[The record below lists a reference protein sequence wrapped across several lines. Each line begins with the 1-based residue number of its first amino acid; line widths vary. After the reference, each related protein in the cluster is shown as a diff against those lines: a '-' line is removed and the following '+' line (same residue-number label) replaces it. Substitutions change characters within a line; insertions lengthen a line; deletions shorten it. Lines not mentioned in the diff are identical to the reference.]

1 MGRPRK
7 KENSNLPPRM
17 LKRVRVLKSGKE
29 WVGYYY
35 LGRKE
40 DGKVKE
46 IPLGT
51 DLGEALQEW
60 ARLARATPPKTIRY
74 MSELFDRYENEIIPT
89 KSKRSQDDNR
99 KYELPRL
106 RKAFDKAP
114 IGAITPQVIA
124 QYRDARTAKTRGN
137 REIALLSHV
146 FTLAREWGYHDGA
159 NPCAGVRR
167 NKERPRSFYAGH
179 DVWSAVYAQACQE
192 LRDAMDM
199 AYLAGQRPAD
209 TLKVATGDL
218 TPDFLLVAQGKT
230 TIKLRVRLHVEGEA
244 TGLGKFIDGLLER
257 RKLAGITSS
266 TLITNSRGLRLSYR
280 MLVNRWNEARN
291 QAAAAAIEAHDKP
304 LAERIKAF
312 VFSDIR
318 PKAASE
324 IEDIA
329 DASKLLGHSKEEI
342 TKKVYRRVG
351 EVVKP
356 TR

>member
-7 KENSNLPPRM
+7 SKNSDLPPRM
-17 LKRVRVLKSGKE
+17 LRRTRTLKSGKL

-40 DGKVKE
+40 DGSPRE

-60 ARLARATPPKTIRY
+60 ARLARATPQKKIRY
-74 MSELFDRYENEIIPT
+74 MSELFDRYEREIIPT
-89 KSKRSQDDNR
+89 KAPRTQADNR
-99 KYELPRL
+99 SELKHL
-106 RKAFDKAP
+106 RKAFGNAP
-114 IGAITPQVIA
+114 IHSVTPQAVA
-124 QYRDARTAKTRGN
+124 QYRDARTAKTRAN

-159 NPCAGVRR
+159 NPCSGVRR
-167 NKERPRSFYAGH
+167 NKERPRTFYAGN
-179 DVWSAVYAQACQE
+179 DVWSAVHALACQE
-192 LRDAMDM
+192 LRDAMEM
-199 AYLAGQRPAD
+199 AYLTGQRPAD
-209 TLKVATGDL
+209 ALKVSLGDL
-218 TPDFLLVAQGKT
+218 TPDYLLIDQGKT
-230 TIKLRVRLHVEGEA
+230 EKKLRIRLHEDGQP
-244 TGLGKFIDGLLER
+244 TGLGLFIEGLLER

-280 MLVNRWNEARN
+280 MLNNRWDEARS
-291 QAAAAAIEAHDKP
+291 AAVANALEAGDKP
-304 LAERIKAF
+304 LAERIKGL

-324 IEDIA
+324 IDDLG
-329 DASKLLGHSKEEI
+329 DASKLLGHTKEAI